1 MKEIPLDLKIADILQ
16 KEIKEKYR
24 EGERLP
30 SEASLC
36 SRFKA
41 SRYMVRKALS
51 RLVQMG
57 LINSR
62 QGVGYFVAGKPLCIR
77 YCLTPVC
84 RYSDMVREMGLIPGA
99 KLLKKE
105 RVLPPDEVKYALE
118 LSEGEEV
125 YKLEI
130 LRYADGVP
138 LAYSFTWLPT
148 KFFEDF
154 LNHTTPFFSLYEIME
169 RVYSVRPLRMNSVLQ
184 VVFPTAKEA
193 LYLEISSGTPLL
205 QISSVVKDEKNRRV
219 EYTESKY
226 RGDIC
231 RVSIDFNQ

>member
-16 KEIKEKYR
+16 KEIKEKYS

-36 SRFKA
+36 YRFKA
-41 SRYMVRKALS
+41 SRYVVRKALS

-77 YCLTPVC
+77 YSLTTVC
-84 RYSDMVREMGLIPGA
+84 RYSDMVREMGLIPAA

-105 RVLPPDEVKYALE
+105 KLLPPEEVKDALK

-154 LNHTTPFFSLYEIME
+154 LRHTTPFFSLYEIIE
-169 RVYSVRPLRMNSVLQ
+169 RVYGVRPLRMNSVLQ
-184 VVFPTAKEA
+184 AVFPTAKEA

-205 QISSVVKDEKNRRV
+205 QISSIVKDEKNRRV

-226 RGDIC
+226 RGDLC